1 MDDNLYVQTE
11 ELRKTL
17 KSKGVKDREI
27 EEMLLQQKR
36 KYIYSLYDYMK
47 FMKRKED
54 FNANKAST
62 ARQKNFS
69 NKMKAMKI
77 YKERVEDELKNEALS
92 MQFKVRD
99 EQANYMR
106 AMYIPIS
113 LIVEIK

>member
-1 MDDNLYVQTE
+1 MPVLNMQSQLEILQQLELEDALEEYMDDNLYVQTE

-54 FNANKAST
+54 FNANKAAT
-62 ARQKNFS
+62 AR
-69 NKMKAMKI
+69 
-77 YKERVEDELKNEALS
+77 
-92 MQFKVRD
+92 
-99 EQANYMR
+99 
-106 AMYIPIS
+106 
-113 LIVEIK
+113 